1 MQQSFHWGYVV
12 QCLRRLGFGLA
23 GLLAVQGIPALD
35 AFPGAEGEG
44 RETIGGRGGIVIE
57 VTNLNDSGPGS
68 LRAALEVNAPR
79 TIVFRVSGTI
89 ELQSQLVVWHP
100 YVTIAGQTA
109 PGDGICIK
117 NYNFQVPVGQVI
129 LRYLRF
135 RPGNSSGQE
144 VDALSISGGDYVIV
158 DHCSATWSVDE
169 ALSVSAGEGNTSFK
183 GQLDHVT
190 VQWSIIAES
199 LSNAGH
205 GDGEHSKGSLI
216 RGGSGNRYSFHH
228 NLYAHHR
235 DRSPYIGNYN
245 AHTLDPVGIEFDFR
259 NNVVYNWGGKG
270 FGYPPSSNERYEGT
284 DSIAR
289 VNFVNNF
296 YKQGPQSGELF
307 GDKVFIAEIKV
318 GRGYFEGNAY
328 NGTVPG
334 DPWSLVRMQNSFL
347 SEWNTTEKN
356 TYKLGAPIVFA
367 AVNTQSAADAYSSV
381 LAGVGATL
389 PARDAVDQ
397 RIVDSVI
404 NGTGAI
410 INLPSQVGGW
420 PTLNSITPYDDTDQ
434 DGMPDMWEDS
444 HGLDKID
451 PDDRNG
457 DNDSDGYTNL
467 EEYLNGIVAGL
478 PVPVEISSY
487 TID

>member
-1 MQQSFHWGYVV
+1 MRDVFANAFGKIVKSGIAAALFVA
-12 QCLRRLGFGLA
+12 GFA
-23 GLLAVQGIPALD
+23 GHALD

-57 VTNLNDSGPGS
+57 VTSLDDSGPGT

-129 LRYLRF
+129 IRYLRF
-135 RPGNSSGQE
+135 RPGNGSGQE
-144 VDALSISGGDYVIV
+144 VDALSISGGDYIIV
-158 DHCSATWSVDE
+158 DHCSTSWSVDE
-169 ALSVSAGEGNTSFK
+169 ALSVSAGQGNTSFK

-190 VQWSIIAES
+190 VQWCIVSES

-216 RGGSGNRYSFHH
+216 RGGTGNKYSFHH

-245 AHTLDPVGIEFDFR
+245 NFTLDPDGIYFDFR

-270 FGYPPSSNERYEGT
+270 LGYPPSSNERYENNDT
-284 DSIAR
+284 VAR
-289 VNFVNNF
+289 VNFVNNY
-296 YKQGPQSGELF
+296 YKRGPNTTTLF
-307 GDKVFIAEIKV
+307 FGANAFIAGITY
-318 GRGYFEGNAY
+318 GRGFFSGNAY
-328 NGTVPG
+328 QGSVPA
-334 DPWSLVRMQNSFL
+334 DPWSIVYFSGFDAGERAA
-347 SEWNTTEKN
+347 
-356 TYKLGAPIVFA
+356 YKLASELPFA
-367 AVNTQSAADAYSSV
+367 AVTTESALDTYNSV

-389 PARDAVDQ
+389 PKRDAVDT
-397 RIVDSVI
+397 RVIDSVI

-420 PTLNSITPYDDTDQ
+420 PVLESIAPYADTDQ
-434 DGMPDMWEDS
+434 DGMPDMWEDTHS
-444 HGLDKID
+444 LNSSNPADGALDA
-451 PDDRNG
+451 
-457 DNDSDGYTNL
+457 DNDGYTNL
-467 EEYLNGIVAGL
+467 EEYLNGIVAGEE
-478 PVPVEISSY
+478 VPVEGSSFKVE
-487 TID
+487 